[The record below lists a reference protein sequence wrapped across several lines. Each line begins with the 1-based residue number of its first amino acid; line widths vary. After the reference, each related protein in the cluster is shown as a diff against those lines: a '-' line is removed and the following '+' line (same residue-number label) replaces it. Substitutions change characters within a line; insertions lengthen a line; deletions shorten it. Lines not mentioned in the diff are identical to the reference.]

1 MAATSDLT
9 AIKASLETPN
19 CLLKIIRQVDGAP
32 RISELVEYYL
42 EDIDLKRAWTRR
54 GALDLHAHALTC
66 HKPMLNADA
75 PREGNRT
82 HLIGAEE

>member
-1 MAATSDLT
+1 MTATSDLA
-9 AIKASLETPN
+9 AIKASLEAPN
-19 CLLKIIRQVDGAP
+19 CLLKIIRHVDG
-32 RISELVEYYL
+32 ICELVEYYL
-42 EDIDLKRAWTRR
+42 EDIDLKRAWTGP